1 MFHLPVHR
9 REDIEEQLPERA
21 DWPRLIYLKRH
32 WQVSLAALLMRARV
46 LGRMSD
52 ADYLSA
58 VKATSARDWRRV
70 EPVPL
75 GRPEKPQLL
84 KRLLDSPS
92 GIIVGAPAPQDFVE
106 ALATALAA

>member
-1 MFHLPVHR
+1 MSHLPVHR
-9 REDIEEQLPERA
+9 REDIEEQLPKRA

-32 WQVSLAALLMRARV
+32 WQVSLAALPMRARV
-46 LGRMSD
+46 QGRMSN

-58 VKATSARDWRRV
+58 VKTTSAKDWGRV
-70 EPVPL
+70 KPVPL

-92 GIIVGAPAPQDFVE
+92 GDNCRSALPQDFVE